1 MSARAS
7 KKRLDS
13 AGQPRRGRADLDR
26 LRRMTDAEIQR
37 MAPPELAD
45 LSDDFWDDAA
55 VVTPA
60 AKQAISLRVDED
72 VLSWFKLQGPRY
84 QTRMNA
90 VLRTYMKRQRSST
103 PSTVQ
108 HWAEPRRAGVAP
120 RQPSKTR
127 RNR

>member
-1 MSARAS
+1 MSARA

-13 AGQPRRGRADLDR
+13 ARQPSRGRADLDR

-103 PSTVQ
+103 PSTV

-120 RQPSKTR
+120 RQASKTR